1 MATKTNFISNGKKY
15 YRINYDIGMDANGK
29 RIRKQFIGKSR
40 KEAEKKKLNYINKSN
55 MGLKDTKNMWLAQTL
70 KNWLFEVVKMS
81 GNIKPTTF
89 ARYEGLYRNYI
100 ENSPIGP
107 ISLDKLEPIQIQ
119 RYYNKLFKQGKSS
132 SQINYINKF
141 LKQFLN
147 YAVDCGYILRNPC
160 AGKKVV
166 IPKRESNKIIE
177 KDIPVFTDAEL
188 SKIVNADNSKIKCIA
203 LFSLATGMRRGE
215 IIGLKESDIDYDL
228 KEIHIKRSI
237 ATTIIF
243 DDENR
248 RSKKTIIQ
256 EPKSKNSKRTIPL
269 PVSLITIIKDAVNIK
284 KIEKLKAGDSYTKDY
299 LDYIFLSQQG
309 NLINAG
315 NLDKTWNK
323 FLKSLGIHHK
333 KFHALRHTYATK
345 QFENNI
351 PLKTVSM
358 LLGHSSIEITANIY
372 THVVKKEKE
381 KSVDLLGNIK
391 TMV

>member
-15 YRINYDIGMDANGK
+15 YRLTYDIGIDANGK

-40 KEAEKKKLNYINKSN
+40 KEAEKKKLDYINKMNS
-55 MGLKDTKNMWLAQTL
+55 GIKDTKNMWLAQTL
-70 KNWLFEVVKMS
+70 KSWLFEVVKMS

-100 ENSPIGP
+100 ENSSIGP

-119 RYYNKLFKQGKSS
+119 RYYNKLFRQGKSS

-147 YAVDCGYILRNPC
+147 YAVDCGYILKNPC
-160 AGKKVV
+160 SGKKISIPRKNSNTVV
-166 IPKRESNKIIE
+166 E
-177 KDIPVFTDAEL
+177 KNIPVFTDEEL
-188 SKIVNADNSKIKCIA
+188 SKIVSADNCKIKYIA

-215 IIGLKESDIDYDL
+215 IIGLKESDIDYIS
-228 KEIHIKRSI
+228 KEIYIKRSV
-237 ATTIIF
+237 ATTTIF
-243 DDENR
+243 DDENKK
-248 RSKKTIIQ
+248 SKQTIIQ

-269 PVSLITIIKDAVNIK
+269 PLSLIKIIRSAIKIK
-284 KIEKLKAGDSYTKDY
+284 KSEKLKAGNSYAEDY
-299 LDYIFLSQQG
+299 LNYIFLSQQG

-315 NLDKTWNK
+315 NLDKTWTK
-323 FLKSLGIHHK
+323 FLRELNIPHK

-372 THVVKKEKE
+372 THVLKKEKE
-381 KSVDLLGNIK
+381 KSVDLLSTIK